1 MDRQAEAFQ
10 GRAVMMTTRSV
21 KEQLGLFR
29 GVVTNL
35 IIMVEKAS
43 SGFNRQRLTDLDE
56 MLQLQ
61 KIVAAE
67 ISQLSNLLDEML
79 SKEQGV
85 GREFSLKLE
94 SVLAH
99 VQLMAEDIGEM
110 IPVLRKQI
118 KQGIPFSQRGI
129 SQTNELFEGQ
139 LEMLRVLADIFQ
151 TDNEVLKTF
160 LRQEKGPSLCQQCI
174 DFATAHEARL
184 VEGLC
189 LPHAAPIFLTLLD
202 AVRNMAR
209 HGMEVAHLLMQDQ
222 RC

>member
-1 MDRQAEAFQ
+1 
-10 GRAVMMTTRSV
+10 MMTTRSV
-21 KEQLGLFR
+21 KEQLGLFS

-43 SGFNRQRLTDLDE
+43 SGFNRQCAADLEE
-56 MLQLQ
+56 MLHHQ
-61 KIVAAE
+61 KVVGEE
-67 ISQLSNLLDEML
+67 ISLLSNRLDGLL
-79 SKEQGV
+79 SREQGAD
-85 GREFSLKLE
+85 RDFYLKLE

-110 IPVLRKQI
+110 IPALKKQV
-118 KQGIPFSQRGI
+118 KEGIPFSQKGI
-129 SQTNELFEGQ
+129 IQTNELFEGQ

-160 LRQEKGPSLCQQCI
+160 LRQEKGPSLCQRCI

-184 VEGLC
+184 IEGLC

-202 AVRNMAR
+202 AVRNMAQ
-209 HGMEVAHLLMQDQ
+209 HGMEIAHLLMLEHRD
-222 RC
+222 

>member
-1 MDRQAEAFQ
+1 
-10 GRAVMMTTRSV
+10 MMTTRSV
-21 KEQLGLFR
+21 KEQLALFS

-43 SGFNRQRLTDLDE
+43 SGFNRQRPDDLEE
-56 MLQLQ
+56 MIQHQ
-61 KIVAAE
+61 QIVADE
-67 ISQLSNLLDEML
+67 ISLLSNLLDEML
-79 SKEQGV
+79 SKEQGP

-99 VQLMAEDIGEM
+99 IQLMAEDIGEM
-110 IPVLRKQI
+110 IPALRKQMQ
-118 KQGIPFSQRGI
+118 QGIPFSQKGI
-129 SQTNELFEGQ
+129 AQTNELFEGQ

-189 LPHAAPIFLTLLD
+189 IPHAAPIFLTLID
-202 AVRNMAR
+202 SVRNMAR
-209 HGMEVAHLLMQDQ
+209 HGMEVAHLLMQE
-222 RC
+222 

>member
-1 MDRQAEAFQ
+1 
-10 GRAVMMTTRSV
+10 MMTTRSV
-21 KEQLGLFR
+21 KEQLGLFS

-43 SGFNRQRLTDLDE
+43 SGFNRQRVADLEE
-56 MLQLQ
+56 MLHHQ
-61 KIVAAE
+61 KVVEDE
-67 ISQLSNLLDEML
+67 IALLSSRLDGLLSSER
-79 SKEQGV
+79 GG
-85 GREFSLKLE
+85 GREFCLKLE

-110 IPVLRKQI
+110 IPVLTKQV
-118 KQGIPFSQRGI
+118 KEGIPFSQRGI
-129 SQTNELFEGQ
+129 AQTNELFEGQ

-184 VEGLC
+184 IEGLC

-202 AVRNMAR
+202 AVRNMAQ
-209 HGMEVAHLLMQDQ
+209 HGMEVAHLLMLEQ
-222 RC
+222 RS

>member
-1 MDRQAEAFQ
+1 
-10 GRAVMMTTRSV
+10 MMTTRSV
-21 KEQLGLFR
+21 KEQLGLFS

-43 SGFNRQRLTDLDE
+43 SGFNRQQLADLDE
-56 MLQLQ
+56 MVQHQ
-61 KIVAAE
+61 KIVVDE
-67 ISQLSNLLDEML
+67 IALLSNLLDEL
-79 SKEQGV
+79 LAKEQGA

-99 VQLMAEDIGEM
+99 IQLMAEDIGEM

-129 SQTNELFEGQ
+129 AQTNELFEGQ

-160 LRQEKGPSLCQQCI
+160 LRQEKGPSLCQRCI

-189 LPHAAPIFLTLLD
+189 LPHAAPIFLSLLD
-202 AVRNMAR
+202 AVRNMAQ
-209 HGMEVAHLLMQDQ
+209 HGMEVAHLLMLEQ
-222 RC
+222 RH

>member
-1 MDRQAEAFQ
+1 
-10 GRAVMMTTRSV
+10 MMTTRSV
-21 KEQLGLFR
+21 NEQLGLFS
-29 GVVTNL
+29 GVVANL

-43 SGFNRQRLTDLDE
+43 SGFNRQQIADLEE
-56 MLQLQ
+56 MLQYQ
-61 KIVAAE
+61 KIVNDE
-67 ISQLSNLLDEML
+67 IILLSGRLDEQL
-79 SKEQGV
+79 AKDQGL
-85 GREFSLKLE
+85 GRDFSLKLE

-118 KQGIPFSQRGI
+118 QQGIPFSQRGI
-129 SQTNELFEGQ
+129 AQTNELFEGQ
-139 LEMLRVLADIFQ
+139 LEMLRVLADILQ

-174 DFATAHEARL
+174 DFATDHEDRL

-189 LPHAAPIFLTLLD
+189 LPHAAPIFLAMLD

-209 HGMEVAHLLMQDQ
+209 HGMEVAHLLMLEH
-222 RC
+222 RS

>member
-1 MDRQAEAFQ
+1 
-10 GRAVMMTTRSV
+10 MMTTGLV
-21 KEQLGLFR
+21 KEQLGLFS
-29 GVVTNL
+29 GVVNNL

-43 SGFNRQRLTDLDE
+43 SGFNRQRVADLEE
-56 MLQLQ
+56 MKHHQ
-61 KIVAAE
+61 KVVEDE
-67 ISQLSNLLDEML
+67 ISLLSNRLDGLL
-79 SKEQGV
+79 SREQGAD
-85 GREFSLKLE
+85 RDFCLKLE

-110 IPVLRKQI
+110 IPVLKKQI
-118 KQGIPFSQRGI
+118 SQGIPFSQRGI
-129 SQTNELFEGQ
+129 AQTNELFEGQ

-160 LRQEKGPSLCQQCI
+160 LRQEKGPSLCQRCI

-202 AVRNMAR
+202 TVRNMAQ
-209 HGMEVAHLLMQDQ
+209 HGMEVAHLLMFEQ
-222 RC
+222 RS

>member
-1 MDRQAEAFQ
+1 MM
-10 GRAVMMTTRSV
+10 VMRSV
-21 KEQLGLFR
+21 KEQLGLFN
-29 GVVTNL
+29 GLVTNL

-43 SGFNRQRLTDLDE
+43 SGFNRQKAADVEE
-56 MLQLQ
+56 MLHHQ
-61 KIVAAE
+61 KIVSDE
-67 ISQLSNLLDEML
+67 IFLVSNRLDEL
-79 SKEQGV
+79 LLKAQGDS
-85 GREFSLKLE
+85 REFYLKLE

-110 IPVLRKQI
+110 IPVLKKQI
-118 KQGIPFSQRGI
+118 KQGIAFSQKGVA
-129 SQTNELFEGQ
+129 QTNELFEGQ

-160 LRQEKGPSLCQQCI
+160 LRQEKGPSLCQRCI

-202 AVRNMAR
+202 AVRNMAQ
-209 HGMEVAHLLMQDQ
+209 HGMEVAHLLMQEQ
-222 RC
+222 RS

>member
-1 MDRQAEAFQ
+1 
-10 GRAVMMTTRSV
+10 MMTTRSV
-21 KEQLGLFR
+21 KEQLGLFS

-43 SGFNRQRLTDLDE
+43 SGFNRQQLADFDE
-56 MLQLQ
+56 MVQHQ
-61 KIVAAE
+61 KIVVDE
-67 ISQLSNLLDEML
+67 IALLSNFLDEML
-79 SKEQGV
+79 SKEQGA

-129 SQTNELFEGQ
+129 AQTNELFEGQ

-160 LRQEKGPSLCQQCI
+160 LRQEKGPSLCQRCI

-189 LPHAAPIFLTLLD
+189 LPHAAPIFLSLLD
-202 AVRNMAR
+202 AVRNMAQ
-209 HGMEVAHLLMQDQ
+209 HGMEVAHLLMLEQ
-222 RC
+222 RR

>member
-1 MDRQAEAFQ
+1 
-10 GRAVMMTTRSV
+10 MMLTRSV
-21 KEQLGLFR
+21 KEQLGLFS
-29 GVVTNL
+29 GVVKNL

-43 SGFNRQRLTDLDE
+43 SGFNRQRLADLEE
-56 MLQLQ
+56 MLQHQ
-61 KIVAAE
+61 QIVADE
-67 ISQLSNLLDEML
+67 IYLLSNLLDELL
-79 SKEQGV
+79 SKEAGV

-110 IPVLRKQI
+110 IPVLSRQI
-118 KQGIPFSQRGI
+118 KQGISLSQRGI
-129 SQTNELFEGQ
+129 SQINELLEGQ

-189 LPHAAPIFLTLLD
+189 LPHAAPIFLALLD
-202 AVRNMAR
+202 AVKNMAQ
-209 HGMEVAHLLMQDQ
+209 HGMEVAHLLMLEQ
-222 RC
+222 RS